1 MKKSIIT
8 TIIII
13 IIAIIAFGNATYSYF
28 AADIDLGKIL
38 NTEVLFSGTYNP
50 VFTAVSDGDLILK
63 VTDADMLH
71 TDTNLVAATKSQTI
85 TVTLD
90 DVGDSA
96 GSTASCNY
104 KFIFK
109 DLSSDSS
116 TEEKT
121 YEKYVPSSLASG
133 QNEFTIKITNNAGDV
148 ITETKVNDL
157 TNDQVLKDGL
167 TITAQG
173 VAKSE
178 VYTVTATIYNLNADQ
193 DDIKNKTYGYKIL
206 TQAYD
211 CKVDKNG

>member
-1 MKKSIIT
+1 MKKTII
-8 TIIII
+8 TIIIFV

-28 AADIDLGKIL
+28 AADIDLKNIL

-63 VTDADMLH
+63 VTDADMLP
-71 TDTNLVAATKSQTI
+71 TESPLVAATKSQNI

-96 GSTASCNY
+96 GSTASCKY

-109 DLSSDSS
+109 DLSSDSP

-121 YEKYVPSSLASG
+121 YEKYVPSSSIED
-133 QNEFTIKITNNAGDV
+133 QNEFTIKITNNAGEV
-148 ITETKVNDL
+148 ITETKVNEL
-157 TNDQVLKDGL
+157 TDEQVLKEDL
-167 TITAQG
+167 TISSQG
-173 VAKSE
+173 ESKSE
-178 VYTVTATIYNLNADQ
+178 IYTVTATIYNLNADQ

-211 CKVDKNG
+211 CKVEKNG